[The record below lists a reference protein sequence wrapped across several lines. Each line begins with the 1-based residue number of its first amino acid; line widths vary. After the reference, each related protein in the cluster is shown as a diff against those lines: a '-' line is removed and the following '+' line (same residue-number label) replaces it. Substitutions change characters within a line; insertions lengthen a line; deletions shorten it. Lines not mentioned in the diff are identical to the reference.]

1 MQINAHQNRQQMLL
15 VGTRQERGQ
24 ILIEA
29 EPTRALMQMLTEPL
43 QILTFLEKTLIQSQP
58 KIPNIFNDQLHQP
71 DITDE
76 I

>member
-29 EPTRALMQMLTEPL
+29 EPTRALMQMRTTREK
-43 QILTFLEKTLIQSQP
+43 ILTLLKKILIKSQR
-58 KIPNIFNDQLHQP
+58 
-71 DITDE
+71 E
-76 I
+76 IHLK